1 MCKSVEEKCGLEA
14 SEQSVLFRGKVLS
27 LADKLEDIGVAPGDT
42 LNVVKGKRQR
52 TSKSFADSDVT
63 DMPEDESESELSAES
78 ISGGLGGGISSVGG
92 MGGGMLGGMSGM
104 DEESMKKALEKMSP
118 EDIQKAMK
126 QMDQLLDNK

>member
-1 MCKSVEEKCGLEA
+1 MEEKCGLEA

-52 TSKSFADSDVT
+52 TSKSLADSDVT
-63 DMPEDESESELSAES
+63 DMPEDENESELSAES
-78 ISGGLGGGISSVGG
+78 ISGGLGGGGGMSSAGG